1 MHNKETRII
10 ENKSFPNFGYLFD
23 DIPRDLFKKIQKE
36 SFNLEESNNKMTSGL
51 SGTGVAKHFYMN
63 DDCKKEFL
71 QYVLVLKDIY
81 LNTYKD
87 YLTMFRSFSDGVP
100 FVCDNPWFNIQK
112 KYEFIPNH
120 THDGVL
126 SYTAWIKIPYE
137 IEAEISNGGS
147 HAACFE
153 FTYVGSTGSI
163 LSEII
168 KVDKNYEG
176 KIMMFPSALTHC
188 VYPFYKST
196 DSRIS
201 LAGNILFDTV
211 QSKI

>member
-1 MHNKETRII
+1 MI
-10 ENKSFPNFGYLFD
+10 ENKNFSNFGCLFD
-23 DIPRDLFKKIQKE
+23 TIPSDLLKKIQEE
-36 SFNLEESNNKMTSGL
+36 SFSLEESNNKMISGL
-51 SGTGVAKHFYMN
+51 SGNGVARHFYMG
-63 DDCKKEFL
+63 DRYKKEFL
-71 QYVLVLKDIY
+71 EYVLVLKDIY

-87 YLTMFRSFSDGVP
+87 YLSMFRSFSNSVP

-112 KYEFIPNH
+112 KHEFIPNH

-126 SYTAWIKIPYE
+126 SYTAWIKIPYDLE
-137 IEAEISNGGS
+137 EEKSNGGS

-153 FTYVGSTGSI
+153 FTYMGSTGSV

-168 KVDKNYEG
+168 RIDSSYEG

-188 VYPFYKST
+188 VYPFYKSE

-201 LAGNILFDTV
+201 LAGNILFDTFK
-211 QSKI
+211 SKI